1 MKIYAFLPAKGH
13 SERVTSKNN
22 QILAGEKLYIRGLKN
37 LLKCKNIDRVFL
49 DTDSISMHN
58 ETMYLDCDHMLRDEK
73 YANNLTDGHQLFMN
87 EVYNYDDA
95 DIYVQY
101 LCTSPFIRPST
112 IDKCIQYLIDHPQ
125 NDSVIFM
132 KREKCYFWE
141 NNQPSYNIN
150 KIPNSKDLPYTV
162 SESMGLYIIRKEA
175 ALSLKRRYGISPAF
189 IYGDPIEYIDI
200 NSKEE
205 LELANIIAEG
215 IKSKEIYKYNLL
227 KRFISSASLSDLI
240 DDIKNEKDIICGG
253 VIPGMNCN
261 LPGTTL
267 FGRAKTLSLRPLAEG
282 EDFRGIYSALESYN
296 FISQND
302 IILVENK
309 TPQFAYFG
317 DLNTRLA
324 IRSGAAGAI
333 INSATRDIDRTRVLG
348 FPVYSLSLN
357 AQDVRRRATVESI
370 NLPICINN
378 VVICPNDLV
387 FADSDAIVIIKEK
400 YIDIIISMII
410 EKISTENNISNDIIK
425 GITLPEIVNKHG
437 EF

>member
-1 MKIYAFLPAKGH
+1 M
-13 SERVTSKNN
+13 
-22 QILAGEKLYIRGLKN
+22 
-37 LLKCKNIDRVFL
+37 
-49 DTDSISMHN
+49 
-58 ETMYLDCDHMLRDEK
+58 
-73 YANNLTDGHQLFMN
+73 
-87 EVYNYDDA
+87 
-95 DIYVQY
+95 
-101 LCTSPFIRPST
+101 
-112 IDKCIQYLIDHPQ
+112 
-125 NDSVIFM
+125 
-132 KREKCYFWE
+132 
-141 NNQPSYNIN
+141 
-150 KIPNSKDLPYTV
+150 
-162 SESMGLYIIRKEA
+162 
-175 ALSLKRRYGISPAF
+175 
-189 IYGDPIEYIDI
+189 
-200 NSKEE
+200 
-205 LELANIIAEG
+205 
-215 IKSKEIYKYNLL
+215 
-227 KRFISSASLSDLI
+227 
-240 DDIKNEKDIICGG
+240 
-253 VIPGMNCN
+253 
-261 LPGTTL
+261 
-267 FGRAKTLSLRPLAEG
+267 SLRPLAEG

-400 YIDIIISMII
+400 YIDIIINMII

>member
-1 MKIYAFLPAKGH
+1 MKVYAFLPAKGQ
-13 SERVTSKNN
+13 SERVASKNN

-37 LLKCKNIDRVFL
+37 LLRCKNIDRVFL
-49 DTDSISMHN
+49 DTDSSAMHE
-58 ETMYLDCDHMLRDEK
+58 ETQYLDCEHMIRDEK
-73 YANNLTDGHQLFMN
+73 YANNKTDGHQLFMN
-87 EVYNYDDA
+87 EVYNYNDA

-101 LCTSPFIRPST
+101 LCTSPFIRPAT
-112 IDKCIQYLIDHPQ
+112 IDRCIQYLIDHPE

-141 NNQPSYNIN
+141 NNQPTYNIN
-150 KIPNSKDLPYTV
+150 KIPNSKDLPYTI
-162 SESMGLYIIRKEA
+162 SESMGLYIIRKDA
-175 ALSLKRRYGISPAF
+175 ALSLQRRYGVSPAF
-189 IYGDPIEYIDI
+189 IYGDPIEYVDI

-205 LELANIIAEG
+205 LEFANIIAEG
-215 IKSKEIYKYNLL
+215 VKSQEIYRYNLL
-227 KRFISSASLSDLI
+227 KRFISSALLSDLI
-240 DDIKNEKDIICGG
+240 DDIKNDQNIICGG
-253 VIPGMNCN
+253 VIPGMHCN
-261 LPGTTL
+261 IPGTTL
-267 FGRAKTLSLRPLAEG
+267 FGRAKTLSLRPLEEG

-324 IRSGAAGAI
+324 IRSGAIGAI
-333 INSATRDIDRTRVLG
+333 INSATRDIDRTRILG

-378 VVICPNDLV
+378 VTICPNDLV

-400 YIDIIISMII
+400 YIDMII
-410 EKISTENNISNDIIK
+410 HMIVEKIYTENNISNDIVK
-425 GITLPEIVNKHG
+425 GMALSEIVTRHG